1 MKKIQILLLSLVLG
15 VSSAFA
21 TVSFTG
27 VALSGVTSDTA
38 SGAYSFGSGSAVS
51 FFDTTGLILD
61 QSIFTADLTSAIF
74 GNSTYTSGFF
84 GATAGHVSNVTVAE
98 NAVFAAI
105 LTDTN
110 GVLGDYGA
118 KHLFTDA
125 SWIAPADGSSVA
137 RATVTGAATLTQAVP
152 EPSTYALLAG
162 FAAFIFV
169 AIRRRNS

>member
-27 VALSGVTSDTA
+27 VALSGVTSDDA
-38 SGAYSFGSGSAVS
+38 SGNYTFGSGSAVS

-74 GNSTYTSGFF
+74 GNSTYTSSFF

-105 LTDTN
+105 LTDGATGN
-110 GVLGDYGA
+110 GQ
-118 KHLFTDA
+118 LFT
-125 SWIAPADGSSVA
+125 SGGWVAPADGSSVSVG
-137 RATVTGAATLTQAVP
+137 TVTGAATLTQAVP